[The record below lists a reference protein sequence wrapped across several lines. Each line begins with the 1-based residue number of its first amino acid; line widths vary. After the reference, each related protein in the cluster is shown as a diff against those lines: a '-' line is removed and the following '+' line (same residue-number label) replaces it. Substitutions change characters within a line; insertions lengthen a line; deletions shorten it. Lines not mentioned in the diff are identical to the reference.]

1 MNSND
6 VIVEIIEETKMA
18 EKAIIIQALY
28 RGRRNRKKISKL
40 RKTVSKVINCS
51 DSIRITPAKFDMPLY
66 ITQQTCA
73 KKYCGKKVS
82 KNIEF
87 LYEESSFLYIIFI
100 LWLFAI
106 IICSYLFYN
115 NNASLLY
122 YVITNICSLP
132 LFISYFMIIQDKMLK
147 LLFGNLECKLHI
159 TLSLLVCVLFTDIFR
174 DRRCILLWTFI
185 LPNSLLITFIDAL
198 PRYLIRTKR
207 LLVIISFIFFI
218 CDALLITY
226 IALGH
231 IDINIR
237 NIVFISDIEKNNIIN
252 STLSNGNS
260 TITTLSKEKIR
271 IVFSNLS
278 YGISILQS
286 IMVLILKNVIWYY
299 RNPHRAVILA
309 SPVLITGIGK
319 WEIPIIKRTMIM
331 KFFPM
336 KKIIVKERKHR
347 LFTEK

>member
-147 LLFGNLECKLHI
+147 LLFGN
-159 TLSLLVCVLFTDIFR
+159 
-174 DRRCILLWTFI
+174 
-185 LPNSLLITFIDAL
+185 
-198 PRYLIRTKR
+198 
-207 LLVIISFIFFI
+207 
-218 CDALLITY
+218 
-226 IALGH
+226 
-231 IDINIR
+231 
-237 NIVFISDIEKNNIIN
+237 
-252 STLSNGNS
+252 
-260 TITTLSKEKIR
+260 
-271 IVFSNLS
+271 
-278 YGISILQS
+278 
-286 IMVLILKNVIWYY
+286 
-299 RNPHRAVILA
+299 
-309 SPVLITGIGK
+309 
-319 WEIPIIKRTMIM
+319 
-331 KFFPM
+331 
-336 KKIIVKERKHR
+336 
-347 LFTEK
+347 